1 VSASESSM
9 KVHQA
14 VAKALID
21 NGVDTIFG
29 LLGDANMFMVD
40 SFVHEFG
47 GKFVAAA
54 HETGSALMALGY
66 ASLSGKIG
74 ICTVTHGPAVSN
86 TVTALIEGVKGSVPI
101 VVLCGDTKIE
111 EREQN
116 QNIPQRDI
124 IVATGA
130 GFEQVRSPR
139 TVVQDLARALHRAR
153 TEYRPIALNIP
164 IDFDW
169 KDVEYEPV
177 RVLTP
182 DSRALVTESED
193 LDNAIGIIAAAR
205 RPLILAGRGA
215 ATAEARDAIIKLAER
230 IEAPLATTLKA
241 KDLFRGQEFNIG
253 TCGTVS
259 APAAVET
266 IMEADCII
274 SFGASLTFRTTSHGS
289 FLKGKRVVQINLE
302 PSEIAK
308 NIQPDVG
315 LVGDPGRV
323 AQLIHHWLDEAEI
336 APSGWTGEDLRQRHA
351 GAHPELDSELDYDNG
366 TVNFRRALL
375 KLDDAV
381 PDDRVLVTD
390 GGRFMRH
397 PWELSRTSGLQSFIA
412 TMNCGSIGMGF
423 GHAIG
428 AAFAAKGR
436 PVLLV
441 TGDGGFVHGGLAEFN
456 TAVRQKL
463 DLIVVICNDGAFGS
477 EVAKFTWKVTDRR
490 MAPELISFDWPEFA
504 PVAQSLG
511 GDGVTVRSFADLDI
525 AAGAIRNRSRDR
537 PLLID
542 LKVDPYRMQ
551 MS

>member
-1 VSASESSM
+1 M

-14 VAKALID
+14 VAKALVD

-54 HETGSALMALGY
+54 HETGGALMALGY

-86 TVTALIEGVKGSVPI
+86 TVTALVEGVKGSVPI

-153 TEYRPIALNIP
+153 TEYRPVALNIP

-215 ATAEARDAIIKLAER
+215 ATAEARDAIVKLAER
-230 IEAPLATTLKA
+230 IQAPLSTTLKA
-241 KDLFRGQEFNIG
+241 KDLFRGQEFNVG

-259 APAAVET
+259 TPAAVET

-289 FLKGKRVVQINLE
+289 FLKGKRLVQINLE
-302 PSEIAK
+302 PGEIAK
-308 NIQPDVG
+308 NVQPDVG

-336 APSGWTGEDLRQRHA
+336 PPSGWTGEDLRQRLA
-351 GAHPELDSELDYDNG
+351 SAQPELDPDLDYDNG

-375 KLDDAV
+375 QLDGAV
-381 PDDRVLVTD
+381 PEDRVLVTD

-436 PVLLV
+436 PILLV

-463 DLIVVICNDGAFGS
+463 DLIVIICNDGAFGS

-511 GDGVTVRSFADLDI
+511 GDGVTVRSFADLDM
-525 AAGAIRNRSRDR
+525 AADAIRNRSRNR